1 MEKTNLPGPKS
12 KDFLAEDKKFI
23 SPSYMRPHPVVIERG
38 EGAWVWDVD
47 GNKFLD
53 FSTGIAVCSTGHCH
67 PDVVRSLQEQA
78 ELLLHM
84 SSSDFCYP
92 SLVKLAKK
100 LAEITPG
107 GPNKRTFFSNSGAE
121 SIEAAIKLA
130 RWSTKR
136 KLILAFYGAFH
147 GRTYGALSL
156 TASKPVQRRE
166 FEPLLPGVIHIPYP
180 YCYRC
185 VFNLTYP
192 KCDFACIKY
201 IEDIIFRT
209 VAPPSQVAALF
220 AEPIQGEG
228 GYIIPPDGYFK
239 QLKALLDK
247 YEILFV
253 DDEIQSGMGRTGK
266 MFAIE
271 HWEVIPDIVCIAKG
285 IASGLPVG
293 ATVARRSIMDW
304 PEGAHASTFGGNPVA
319 CEAALATIKL
329 LEDELVE
336 NAKNMGEY
344 LLQELKRTTKE
355 VPIIG
360 DIRGKGLMIACEVVK
375 DKNTKEKAPEKKD
388 QIIHNCFLDG
398 LLLLGCGENVVRFMP
413 PLIVNK
419 KEVDTAVKIFNKSLE
434 KVIKK

>member
-1 MEKTNLPGPKS
+1 
-12 KDFLAEDKKFI
+12 
-23 SPSYMRPHPVVIERG
+23 
-38 EGAWVWDVD
+38 
-47 GNKFLD
+47 
-53 FSTGIAVCSTGHCH
+53 
-67 PDVVRSLQEQA
+67 
-78 ELLLHM
+78 M

-121 SIEAAIKLA
+121 AIEAAIKLA

-192 KCDFACIKY
+192 KCDFACIRY